1 MAGPRAGKVRSGIL
15 TVISAM
21 FSVSFTSAD
30 GWILIAIGV
39 LLVILTLLAL
49 AEMSLSRITKQ
60 KAEALQAEGHKRGG
74 LLVRLASDPT
84 RWVNPLLLTVNILQ
98 TIQATLTG
106 VVSNRLFGAPGVV
119 IGVLLNVLI
128 FFVLAEAVPK
138 TYAVLYSVRGATLTA
153 PIVSA
158 LTSFWPLRLASNA
171 LIRVTN
177 LIVKGRGL
185 DQGPFISETEFLG
198 IVEAAAKD
206 SVIEVEEQQMIK
218 SVIEFGDTVVREI
231 MRPRGEVVTVQD
243 TATVREALET
253 ALEHQFSRMPVIRTD
268 DDDIVDVSGTVNT
281 KDLVRLERSG
291 RGSDVVGNVMR
302 EAHIV
307 PEGKL
312 VSELMREMQR
322 SQFHL
327 TVVADEYGAFSGI
340 VTLED
345 CLEEL
350 VGEIGDEHDDADT
363 RFRPQAE
370 GAVLIEGAVSLDD
383 VNTQL
388 GTALIHDEYDT
399 IGGYLFGVIGRLPR
413 IGEGVDE
420 QGFRLCVE
428 ELDGRRIALVR
439 YVPTARAFASN
450 D

>member
-1 MAGPRAGKVRSGIL
+1 MSA
-15 TVISAM
+15 VIA
-21 FSVSFTSAD
+21 VTFTSAD
-30 GWILIAIGV
+30 GWILVAIGV
-39 LLVILTLLAL
+39 LLVALTLLAL

-60 KAEALQAEGHKRGG
+60 KAEALQSEGHKRGG

-119 IGVLLNVLI
+119 IGVLLNVLL

-138 TYAVLYSVRGATLTA
+138 TYAVLYSVRGATITA

-158 LTSFWPLRLASNA
+158 LSAFWPLRLASNA
-171 LIRVTN
+171 LIRITN
-177 LIVKGRGL
+177 LIVKGRDL

-198 IVEAAAKD
+198 IVEAAAKE

-243 TATVREALET
+243 TATVREALEI

-291 RGSDVVGNVMR
+291 HGGDRIGSVMR
-302 EAHIV
+302 EAHVV

-312 VSELMREMQR
+312 VAELMREMQK

-350 VGEIGDEHDDADT
+350 VGEIGDEHDDADS
-363 RFRPQAE
+363 RFRPQSD
-370 GAVLIEGAVSLDD
+370 GALLIEGAVSLDD
-383 VNTQL
+383 VNAHL
-388 GTALIHDEYDT
+388 GTAISHEEYDT
-399 IGGYLFGVIGRLPR
+399 IGGYLFGVIGRMPR
-413 IGEGVDE
+413 IGDGIDE
-420 QGFRLCVE
+420 AGFRLCVE
-428 ELDGRRIALVR
+428 ELDGRRVALVR
-439 YVPTARAFASN
+439 YVPDNRVKKPSN
-450 D
+450 

>member
-1 MAGPRAGKVRSGIL
+1 MIE
-15 TVISAM
+15 M
-21 FSVSFTSAD
+21 FAVTFTSAD
-30 GWILIAIGV
+30 GWILVAIGV
-39 LLVILTLLAL
+39 LLVVLTLLAL

-60 KAEALQAEGHKRGG
+60 KAEALHSEGHKRGG

-98 TIQATLTG
+98 TVQATLTG

-119 IGVLLNVLI
+119 VGVLLNVLL

-138 TYAVLYSVRGATLTA
+138 TYAVLYSVRGATMTA

-158 LTSFWPLRLASNA
+158 LSAFWPLRLASNA
-171 LIRVTN
+171 LIRITN

-198 IVEAAAKD
+198 IVEAAAKE

-243 TATVREALET
+243 TATIHEALET

-268 DDDIVDVSGTVNT
+268 DDDVIDVSGTVNT
-281 KDLVRLERSG
+281 KDLVRFERSG
-291 RGSDVVGNVMR
+291 RGGDLVGSVMR
-302 EAHIV
+302 EAHVV

-312 VSELMREMQR
+312 VAELMREMQR

-327 TVVADEYGAFSGI
+327 TIVADEYGAFSGI

-350 VGEIGDEHDDADT
+350 VGEIGDEHDDADS
-363 RFRPQAE
+363 RFRPQSD
-370 GAVLIEGAVSLDD
+370 GMVLIEGAVSLDD
-383 VNTQL
+383 VNAHL
-388 GTALIHDEYDT
+388 GTNISHDEYDT
-399 IGGYLFGVIGRLPR
+399 IGGYLFGVIGRMPR
-413 IGEGVDE
+413 IGDGIDE
-420 QGFRLCVE
+420 AGFRLCVE
-428 ELDGRRIALVR
+428 ELDGRRVALVR
-439 YVPTARAFASN
+439 YVPDNKVQTPSN
-450 D
+450 

>member
-1 MAGPRAGKVRSGIL
+1 MIEMFAL
-15 TVISAM
+15 T
-21 FSVSFTSAD
+21 FTSAD
-30 GWILIAIGV
+30 GWILVAIGI

-60 KAEALQAEGHKRGG
+60 KAEALQADGHKRGG

-98 TIQATLTG
+98 TVQATLTG

-119 IGVLLNVLI
+119 VGVLLNVLL

-138 TYAVLYSVRGATLTA
+138 TYAVLYSVRGATMTA

-158 LTSFWPLRLASNA
+158 LSAFWPLRLASNA

-185 DQGPFISETEFLG
+185 DQGPFISESEFLG
-198 IVEAAAKD
+198 IVETAAKE
-206 SVIEVEEQQMIK
+206 SVIEVEEQQLIK

-231 MRPRGEVVTVQD
+231 MRPRGEVVTVYD
-243 TATVREALET
+243 AATVREALEI

-268 DDDIVDVSGTVNT
+268 SDDVIDVSGTVNT

-291 RGSDVVGNVMR
+291 HGNDLVESVMR
-302 EAHIV
+302 EAHVV

-312 VSELMREMQR
+312 VAELMREMQR
-322 SQFHL
+322 AQFHL
-327 TVVADEYGAFSGI
+327 TIVADEYGAFSGI

-350 VGEIGDEHDDADT
+350 VGEIGDEHDDVDN
-363 RFRPQAE
+363 RFRPQSD
-370 GAVLIEGAVSLDD
+370 GALLIEGAVSLDD
-383 VNTQL
+383 VNAHL
-388 GTALIHDEYDT
+388 GTAISHEEYDT
-399 IGGYLFGVIGRLPR
+399 IGGYLFGVIGRMPR
-413 IGEGVDE
+413 IGDGIDE
-420 QGFRLCVE
+420 AGFRLMVE
-428 ELDGRRIALVR
+428 ELDGRRVALVR
-439 YVPTARAFASN
+439 YVPDNKVQRQSN
-450 D
+450 

>member
-1 MAGPRAGKVRSGIL
+1 M
-15 TVISAM
+15 TEM
-21 FSVSFTSAD
+21 FGVTFTSAD
-30 GWILIAIGV
+30 GWILVAIGI
-39 LLVILTLLAL
+39 LLVVLTLLAL

-60 KAEALQAEGHKRGG
+60 KAEALQSEGHKRGG

-119 IGVLLNVLI
+119 VGVLLNVLL

-138 TYAVLYSVRGATLTA
+138 TYAVLYSVRGATMTA

-158 LTSFWPLRLASNA
+158 LSSFWPLRLASNA

-177 LIVKGRGL
+177 LIVKGRDL

-198 IVEAAAKD
+198 IVEAAAKE

-231 MRPRGEVVTVQD
+231 MRPRGEVITVQD
-243 TATVREALET
+243 TATVREALEI

-281 KDLVRLERSG
+281 KDLVRLERNG
-291 RGSDVVGNVMR
+291 HGADRIGSVMR
-302 EAHIV
+302 EAHVV

-312 VSELMREMQR
+312 VAELMREMQK

-327 TVVADEYGAFSGI
+327 TIVADEYGAFSGI

-350 VGEIGDEHDDADT
+350 VGEIGDEHDDADS
-363 RFRPQAE
+363 RFRPQSD
-370 GAVLIEGAVSLDD
+370 GALLIEGAVSLDD
-383 VNTQL
+383 VNAHL
-388 GTALIHDEYDT
+388 GTAISHEEYDT
-399 IGGYLFGVIGRLPR
+399 IGGYLFGVIGRMPR
-413 IGEGVDE
+413 IGDGKDE
-420 QGFRLCVE
+420 AGFRLCVE
-428 ELDGRRIALVR
+428 ELDGRRVALVR
-439 YVPTARAFASN
+439 YVPDNKVKKPSN
-450 D
+450 

>member
-1 MAGPRAGKVRSGIL
+1 MSA
-15 TVISAM
+15 VIA
-21 FSVSFTSAD
+21 VTFTSAD
-30 GWILIAIGV
+30 GWILVAIGV
-39 LLVILTLLAL
+39 LLVALTLLAL

-60 KAEALQAEGHKRGG
+60 KAEALQSEGHKRGG

-119 IGVLLNVLI
+119 IGVLLNVLL

-138 TYAVLYSVRGATLTA
+138 TYAVLYSVRGATITA

-158 LTSFWPLRLASNA
+158 LSAFWPLRLASNA
-171 LIRVTN
+171 LIRITN
-177 LIVKGRGL
+177 LIVKGRDL

-198 IVEAAAKD
+198 IVEAAAKE

-243 TATVREALET
+243 TATVREALEI

-291 RGSDVVGNVMR
+291 HGGDRIGSVMR
-302 EAHIV
+302 EAHVV

-312 VSELMREMQR
+312 VAELMREMQK

-327 TVVADEYGAFSGI
+327 TIVADEYGAFSGI

-363 RFRPQAE
+363 RFRPQSD
-370 GAVLIEGAVSLDD
+370 GALLIEGAVSLDD
-383 VNTQL
+383 VNAHL
-388 GTALIHDEYDT
+388 GTAISHEEYDT
-399 IGGYLFGVIGRLPR
+399 IGGYLFGVIGRMPR
-413 IGEGVDE
+413 IGDGIDE
-420 QGFRLCVE
+420 AGFRLCVE
-428 ELDGRRIALVR
+428 ELDGRRVALVR
-439 YVPTARAFASN
+439 YVPDNRVKKPSN
-450 D
+450 

>member
-1 MAGPRAGKVRSGIL
+1 MSA
-15 TVISAM
+15 VIA
-21 FSVSFTSAD
+21 VTFTSAD
-30 GWILIAIGV
+30 GWILVAIGV
-39 LLVILTLLAL
+39 LLVTLTLLAL

-60 KAEALQAEGHKRGG
+60 KAEALQSEGHKRGG

-119 IGVLLNVLI
+119 IGVLLNVLL

-138 TYAVLYSVRGATLTA
+138 TYAVLYSVRGATITA

-158 LTSFWPLRLASNA
+158 LSAFWPLRLASNA
-171 LIRVTN
+171 LIRITN
-177 LIVKGRGL
+177 LIVKGRDL

-198 IVEAAAKD
+198 IVEAAAKE

-243 TATVREALET
+243 TATVREALEI

-291 RGSDVVGNVMR
+291 HGGDRIGSVMR
-302 EAHIV
+302 EAHVV

-312 VSELMREMQR
+312 VAELMREMQK

-350 VGEIGDEHDDADT
+350 VGEIGDEHDDADS
-363 RFRPQAE
+363 RFRPQSD
-370 GAVLIEGAVSLDD
+370 GALLIEGAVSLDD
-383 VNTQL
+383 VNAHL
-388 GTALIHDEYDT
+388 GTAISHEEYDT
-399 IGGYLFGVIGRLPR
+399 IGGYLFGVIGRMPR
-413 IGEGVDE
+413 IGDGMDE
-420 QGFRLCVE
+420 AGFRLCVE
-428 ELDGRRIALVR
+428 ELDGRRVALVR
-439 YVPTARAFASN
+439 YVPDNRVKKPSN
-450 D
+450 

>member
-1 MAGPRAGKVRSGIL
+1 
-15 TVISAM
+15 
-21 FSVSFTSAD
+21 
-30 GWILIAIGV
+30 
-39 LLVILTLLAL
+39 
-49 AEMSLSRITKQ
+49 
-60 KAEALQAEGHKRGG
+60 
-74 LLVRLASDPT
+74 
-84 RWVNPLLLTVNILQ
+84 
-98 TIQATLTG
+98 
-106 VVSNRLFGAPGVV
+106 
-119 IGVLLNVLI
+119 
-128 FFVLAEAVPK
+128 
-138 TYAVLYSVRGATLTA
+138 
-153 PIVSA
+153 
-158 LTSFWPLRLASNA
+158 
-171 LIRVTN
+171 
-177 LIVKGRGL
+177 

-243 TATVREALET
+243 TATVREALEI

-281 KDLVRLERSG
+281 KDLIRLERSG

-413 IGEGVDE
+413 IGDGVDE

-439 YVPTARAFASN
+439 YVPTARASASN